1 MKKSKAKKR
10 RIVYAFVLI
19 VFLIILFLVGWFF
32 AILFEGEKPSI
43 SLEPLPKFFT
53 KIQEFTLSIGDS
65 KRGLKRLIISVKQG
79 GREIS
84 VLKKEFPFNGLL
96 NRQGVHQF
104 KKEIFIDPL
113 VLNLAQGRADLYIQV
128 WDYSRRGGGDGNH
141 GLVQHKMIVDTIPPS
156 IRAISRQHNIN
167 KGGVGLVVYQTSSD
181 TEESG
186 VFVDDHFSPGFPVN
200 EKSQEGIHVSYF
212 ALSYNTSTTPKIYL
226 WAKDMADNASKT
238 TFYVHVRRKNFRKE
252 RLTISDRFLE
262 RILPYFSFY
271 PFDPGVSDVK
281 KFLIINN
288 KLRKENHNIFVKV
301 AKTTHPDKLWEGSF
315 LRLKNAATMA
325 RFADLRS
332 YYYKGKK
339 IDEQG
344 HFGVDLASLPNSPI
358 QAANNGKVVFA
369 DRLGIYGFTVVLD
382 HGQGLASIYAHMSKI
397 NVPLGQEVKKG
408 ESIGFTGQTGLA
420 AGDHLHFGIM
430 VNGVFVNPIEW
441 FDGHWIK
448 DNISRKLA
456 LIK

>member
-1 MKKSKAKKR
+1 
-10 RIVYAFVLI
+10 
-19 VFLIILFLVGWFF
+19 
-32 AILFEGEKPSI
+32 
-43 SLEPLPKFFT
+43 
-53 KIQEFTLSIGDS
+53 
-65 KRGLKRLIISVKQG
+65 
-79 GREIS
+79 
-84 VLKKEFPFNGLL
+84 
-96 NRQGVHQF
+96 
-104 KKEIFIDPL
+104 
-113 VLNLAQGRADLYIQV
+113 
-128 WDYSRRGGGDGNH
+128 
-141 GLVQHKMIVDTIPPS
+141 
-156 IRAISRQHNIN
+156 
-167 KGGVGLVVYQTSSD
+167 
-181 TEESG
+181 
-186 VFVDDHFSPGFPVN
+186 
-200 EKSQEGIHVSYF
+200 
-212 ALSYNTSTTPKIYL
+212 
-226 WAKDMADNASKT
+226 
-238 TFYVHVRRKNFRKE
+238 
-252 RLTISDRFLE
+252 LE

-271 PFDPGVSDVK
+271 PFDPGESDIK
-281 KFLIINN
+281 KFLIINSD
-288 KLRKENHNIFVKV
+288 LRKENHKIFLKV
-301 AKTTHPDKLWEGSF
+301 AETTQPDKLWEGSF

-344 HFGVDLASLPNSPI
+344 HFGMDLASLPSSPI

-369 DRLGIYGFTVVLD
+369 DRLGIYGLTVVLD

>member
-1 MKKSKAKKR
+1 MKKSTAKKR
-10 RIVYAFVLI
+10 RTIYAFGFI

-43 SLEPLPKFFT
+43 SLEPLPEFFT
-53 KIQEFTLSIGDS
+53 KIQEFNLNISDR
-65 KRGLKRLIISVKQG
+65 KRGLKQLTISVKQG
-79 GREIS
+79 GREIN

-96 NRQGVHQF
+96 NRQGVHQY

-113 VLNLAQGRADLYIQV
+113 VLNLAQGRADLYVQV

-141 GLVQHKMIVDTIPPS
+141 SLVQHKMIIDTIPPA

-167 KGGVGLVVYQTSSD
+167 KGGVGLIVYQTSSD
-181 TEESG
+181 TGESG

-200 EKSQEGIHVSYF
+200 EKSQKGIHVSYF
-212 ALSYNTSTTPKIYL
+212 ALSYNAGKTPKIYL
-226 WAKDMADNASKT
+226 WAKDMAGNASKT
-238 TFYVHVRRKNFRKE
+238 TFYVHVRNKTFRKE

-271 PFDPGVSDVK
+271 PFDPGESDIK
-281 KFLIINN
+281 KFLIINSD
-288 KLRKENHNIFVKV
+288 LRKENHKIFLKV
-301 AKTTHPDKLWEGSF
+301 AETTQPDKLWEGSF

-344 HFGVDLASLPNSPI
+344 HFGMDLASLPSSPI

-369 DRLGIYGFTVVLD
+369 DRLGIYGLTVVLD